1 MDDSGRPDDLG
12 DSDTSGNTGGSDDAR
27 GTGGAGLPAEL
38 RALGRSLD
46 RHPGEETM
54 VERVLARILAE
65 GAGVPAPEPPGRGE
79 RIRDG
84 LRRLRQGL
92 RVRWRAVVASVCGLL
107 TVLALTPPV
116 RAAVFD
122 WFDFGG
128 VEVRYDPSPP
138 PSGARTPE
146 CGAPS
151 VSLARAEREVG
162 FRPVVPGA
170 LGEPDAVV
178 VTREPAGRSL
188 ITLCWREDG
197 RTVRLDEFPAPLD
210 PGFTK
215 LVPGMPEWIDLGR
228 GTALW
233 FARPHR
239 LELWLLDPDGGR
251 WKRAV
256 RPAGPTLLWTDQ
268 RRLTLR
274 LEGVGSKARATE
286 IAKSVP
292 ERGAGTGSGESG
304 GSEEGAGSGN

>member
-1 MDDSGRPDDLG
+1 MDGPDSPDDSND
-12 DSDTSGNTGGSDDAR
+12 SGNWDSSDGVGGAEGAR
-27 GTGGAGLPAEL
+27 GAEGAGLPEEL

-54 VERVLARILAE
+54 VERVLAQILAE
-65 GAGVPAPEPPGRGE
+65 GAGVPTPEPPGRGE
-79 RIRDG
+79 RLRRA
-84 LRRLRQGL
+84 LRRLRRGL
-92 RVRWRAVVASVCGLL
+92 RTRRRAVVASVCGLL

-138 PSGARTPE
+138 PTGARTPE

-151 VSLARAEREVG
+151 VSLARAEREAG

-215 LVPGMPEWIDLGR
+215 LVPGMPEWIDLGH

-239 LELWLLDPDGGR
+239 LELWLLDPDGGS
-251 WKRAV
+251 WKRTV
-256 RPAGPTLLWTDQ
+256 RPAGPTLLWTDG

-274 LEGVGSKARATE
+274 LEGVTSKARATE

-292 ERGAGTGSGESG
+292 ERGAGTGAEAGTESRSGD
-304 GSEEGAGSGN
+304 

>member
-1 MDDSGRPDDLG
+1 MPE
-12 DSDTSGNTGGSDDAR
+12 
-27 GTGGAGLPAEL
+27 EL

-54 VERVLARILAE
+54 VERVLAQIRAE
-65 GAGVPAPEPPGRGE
+65 GAAVPEPEPPGRAEGA
-79 RIRDG
+79 RHG
-84 LRRLRQGL
+84 LRRVRHGV
-92 RVRWRAVVASVCGLL
+92 RARWRAVAVSVCGLL
-107 TVLALTPPV
+107 TVAALTPPV

-138 PSGARTPE
+138 PPAALTPG
-146 CGAPS
+146 CGEPS
-151 VSLARAEREVG
+151 VSLARAEREAG
-162 FRPVVPGA
+162 FRPAVPAA
-170 LGEPDAVV
+170 LGKPDAVV
-178 VTREPAGRSL
+178 VTRERAGRSS
-188 ITLCWREDG
+188 ITLCWREHG
-197 RTVRLDEFPAPLD
+197 RTVRLDEFPAALD
-210 PGFTK
+210 PGYTK
-215 LVPGMPEWIDLGR
+215 LVPGQPEWIDLGN

-239 LELWLLDPDGGR
+239 LELWLLDPDGGS

-268 RRLTLR
+268 RELTLR

-292 ERGAGTGSGESG
+292 ERAGQRGAGTGTERGRD
-304 GSEEGAGSGN
+304 GAGG

>member
-1 MDDSGRPDDLG
+1 MDDADGADG
-12 DSDTSGNTGGSDDAR
+12 TDDAEGAEGAEGAGR
-27 GTGGAGLPAEL
+27 SGGAGLPAEL

-46 RHPGEETM
+46 RHAGEETM
-54 VERVLARILAE
+54 VERVLAQILAE
-65 GAGVPAPEPPGRGE
+65 GAAVPAPEPPGRGE
-79 RIRDG
+79 RIREG
-84 LRRLRQGL
+84 LRRARRGL
-92 RVRWRAVVASVCGLL
+92 RARWRAVVASVCGLL

-138 PSGARTPE
+138 PSGAPVPE

-151 VSLARAEREVG
+151 VSLARAEREAG

-197 RTVRLDEFPAPLD
+197 GTVRLDEFPAPLD

-215 LVPGMPEWIDLGR
+215 LVPGMPERIDLGR

-239 LELWLLDPDGGR
+239 LELWLLDPDGAS

-256 RPAGPTLLWTDQ
+256 RPAGPTLLWTDD

-274 LEGVGSKARATE
+274 LEGVASKARAVE

-292 ERGAGTGSGESG
+292 GSGAGTGPGART
-304 GSEEGAGSGN
+304 GSEEGTAPGN